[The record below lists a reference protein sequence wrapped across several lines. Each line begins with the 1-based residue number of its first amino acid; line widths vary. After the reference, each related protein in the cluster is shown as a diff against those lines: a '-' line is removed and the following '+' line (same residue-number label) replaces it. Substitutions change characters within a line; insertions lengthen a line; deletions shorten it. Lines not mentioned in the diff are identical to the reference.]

1 MRSLKELEAQQ
12 REGRIDLYY
21 ADESHIC
28 TEGYVPYGWQFPGED
43 VYIASGRTARLNIF
57 GMIDRQNNYKGFTA
71 TDSITGEKVIEFL
84 DVLSFQVR
92 KNTFVVFWIM
102 QRSETSQII
111 CTHSRTNATASKVY
125 TLFSCCI
132 IRNVMWLA
140 ANQKPDFRTIN
151 AFRGERLKSV
161 IEEVFTAT
169 VKLLYEKGYVKLE
182 KYFVDGTKIESAA
195 NK

>member
-1 MRSLKELEAQQ
+1 MNFLVHQLMANFGKAKTSLLLETTAIRGGSEL
-12 REGRIDLYY
+12 
-21 ADESHIC
+21 
-28 TEGYVPYGWQFPGED
+28 P
-43 VYIASGRTARLNIF
+43 
-57 GMIDRQNNYKGFTA
+57 
-71 TDSITGEKVIEFL
+71 
-84 DVLSFQVR
+84 SFVR
-92 KNTFVVFWIM
+92 A
-102 QRSETSQII
+102 ETSQII